1 MNLHKVVLL
10 DRDGVINEDSD
21 DYIKSP
27 QEWEPI
33 AGSLEAIGLLAQH
46 GFRVVVITNQSGV
59 ARGLFSLDV
68 LGQIHDKM
76 ERSIEAHGGKLEG
89 IYYCPH
95 GPEDFCEC
103 RKPKPGMFNQVAN
116 DLGLNL
122 AGVPAI
128 GDSYRDLEAARS
140 AGASPILV
148 QTGKGMRTLA
158 RHPDPNAPVFSNLY
172 EAVQHILLG
181 QI

>member
-1 MNLHKVVLL
+1 MNVQKVVLL

-27 QEWEPI
+27 LEWEPI
-33 AGSLEAIGLLAQH
+33 PGSLEAIGLLTQQ

-68 LGQIHDKM
+68 LKQIHAKM

-116 DLGLNL
+116 DLGLDL

>member
-1 MNLHKVVLL
+1 
-10 DRDGVINEDSD
+10 
-21 DYIKSP
+21 
-27 QEWEPI
+27 
-33 AGSLEAIGLLAQH
+33 
-46 GFRVVVITNQSGV
+46 VVITNQSGV

>member
-68 LGQIHDKM
+68 LGQIHAKM

>member
-158 RHPDPNAPVFSNLY
+158 RHPDPHAPVFSNLY